1 MKVRWSIVYSQN
13 HLNIYSFILFVILAL
28 LIRGEAYAQWEPT
41 AFVND
46 RPAFLTISGNALYSS
61 GENTGGVILST
72 DNGLSWSAQIDQRG
86 HNVYEF
92 FKCTAL
98 AESNNFL
105 IGAIFGKSSWDS
117 VNSWRMMQY
126 HNNKWIYVGSPGLA
140 EILTLL
146 QTIDGYVYGC
156 AIGSKLYQSDNS
168 GSSFTNITNGMIGEV
183 RKVAS
188 DGKYLYAAT
197 YNGGGVYRSS
207 NLGASW
213 DYFNNE
219 MKGTAI
225 TDCIATGTSLFV
237 ASNGIWR
244 SDDNAEHWTRI
255 LNDTTVT
262 SITISGSTIF
272 VGGEKFY
279 LSADSGRSWQNISG
293 ELSGHR
299 VRFISV
305 NDKYLFAGLD
315 SGLWRRPLRDFPS
328 SVTNPPTA
336 YEEQLLINSEN
347 QRLSIKFF
355 SHAAQTLAKLEIYD
369 LLGRLALSKN
379 ISNVLQGWNS
389 IVSEWP
395 TLPSGSCVVRISAHG
410 YAQSKIIH
418 IVR

>member
-1 MKVRWSIVYSQN
+1 MAC
-13 HLNIYSFILFVILAL
+13 SFLHE
-28 LIRGEAYAQWEPT
+28 EAYAQWEPT
-41 AFVND
+41 AFVD
-46 RPAFLTISGNALYSS
+46 DPPAFLTISGNNLYSS

-72 DNGLSWSAQIDQRG
+72 DNGLSWSALIDQRG

-105 IGAIFGKSSWDS
+105 IGAIWGKSSWDS
-117 VNSWRMMQY
+117 VNSWRMVQF
-126 HNNKWIYVGSPGLA
+126 HNNKWSYVGSPGLA
-140 EILTLL
+140 EILTSLL
-146 QTIDGYVYGC
+146 TVDGYVYGC

-219 MKGTAI
+219 MKGKAI
-225 TDCIATGTSLFV
+225 TDCIGTGTSLFA

-244 SDDNAEHWTRI
+244 SDNSATHWNNI
-255 LNDTTVT
+255 LNDTTIT

-293 ELSGHR
+293 ELAGHR
-299 VRFISV
+299 VRFLSV

-315 SGLWRRPLRDFPS
+315 SGIWRRPLRDFAS
-328 SVTNPPTA
+328 SVASKPTTD
-336 YEEQLLINSEN
+336 ESRLLV
-347 QRLSIKFF
+347 SIQNDHLAIQYYSKTELT
-355 SHAAQTLAKLEIYD
+355 HATLEIYD
-369 LLGRLALSKN
+369 LLGRLILSKS
-379 ISNVLQGWNS
+379 IASASQGWNS
-389 IVSEWP
+389 FDCDAHEIKN
-395 TLPSGSCVVRISAHG
+395 GSYVCRLSSSAFVLMKLF
-410 YAQSKIIH
+410 QIRK
-418 IVR
+418 